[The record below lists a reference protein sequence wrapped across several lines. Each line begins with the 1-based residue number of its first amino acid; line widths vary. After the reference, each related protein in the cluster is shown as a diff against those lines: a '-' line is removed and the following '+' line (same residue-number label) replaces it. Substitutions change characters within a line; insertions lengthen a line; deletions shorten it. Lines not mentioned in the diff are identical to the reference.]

1 MEGSE
6 ERFFLP
12 GDGFGVW
19 VRVSVKV
26 NVHVHVEESAAADV
40 VTASLTLSHVFAS
53 LPVAASGTVSSPAL
67 SSAEPIGKNRFICLL
82 YVELTHVTNVRT

>member
-26 NVHVHVEESAAADV
+26 NVHVEECAGADV
-40 VTASLTLSHVFAS
+40 VTVSLTLSHVFAS

-82 YVELTHVTNVRT
+82 YVE